1 MSITSQEYR
10 TLRQLDRRP
19 IKYSLWSAY
28 VREQFAVRR
37 CLYAL
42 RQRGFAEPKYAGQ
55 STTRWFITEAGR
67 AALREREQ
75 K

>member
-28 VREQFAVRR
+28 AREQFAVRR

-67 AALREREQ
+67 AALREVE

>member
-28 VREQFAVRR
+28 AREQFAVRR

-42 RQRGFAEPKYAGQ
+42 RRRGLAEPKYAGQ

-67 AALREREQ
+67 AALRESN